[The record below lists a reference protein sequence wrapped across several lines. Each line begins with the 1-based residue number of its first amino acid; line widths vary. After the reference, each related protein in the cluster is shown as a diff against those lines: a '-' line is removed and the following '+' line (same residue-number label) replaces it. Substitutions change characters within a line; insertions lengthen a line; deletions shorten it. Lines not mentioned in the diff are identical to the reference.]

1 MKKRIRNLLLVVLG
15 MTLVTGCGSNS
26 KKTEDTPIEN
36 PEKATLNVQV
46 KDDMFYVNDHMVDL
60 YEECSNDNISEEEFY
75 NSEEI
80 KYNYEIVGDIVYLEL
95 KSQECLARVF
105 IDSDGHIIERL
116 ENMDLSL
123 STDKEDPNSLVTYEV
138 SKVEGNSIY
147 LKVRRFYE
155 SAACTD
161 VLNNNEDAIYSTIDK
176 ITYLDD
182 GTFKIEKGISDT
194 MTSGEYVSDMG
205 GLDACV
211 DNPNIK

>member
-1 MKKRIRNLLLVVLG
+1 MSV
-15 MTLVTGCGSNS
+15 TLVTGCKDKN
-26 KKTEDTPIEN
+26 KKIEDNPIEN
-36 PEKATLNVQV
+36 SEKVTLNVQV
-46 KDDMFYVNDHMVDL
+46 KDDMFYVNDHKVTL

-80 KYNYEIVGDIVYLEL
+80 QYNYEIVGDIIYLEL
-95 KSQECLARVF
+95 KSQECWDRFL
-105 IDSDGHIIERL
+105 IDSDGNIIERL
-116 ENMDLSL
+116 SNMDLSL
-123 STDKEDPNSLVTYEV
+123 STDKADQNSLVTYEV

-161 VLNNNEDAIYSTIDK
+161 VLNNNEDATYSTIDK
-176 ITYLDD
+176 ITYLED

-194 MTSGEYVSDMG
+194 MTSGEYVSAMG
-205 GLDACV
+205 GLDACM

>member
-1 MKKRIRNLLLVVLG
+1 

-26 KKTEDTPIEN
+26 KKVEDTTIEN
-36 PEKATLNVQV
+36 PEKETLNVQV
-46 KDDMFYVNDHMVDL
+46 KDDIFYVNDHMVAL

-80 KYNYEIVGDIVYLEL
+80 QYNYEIVGDNIYLEF
-95 KSQECLARVF
+95 KSQECWDRFF
-105 IDSDGHIIERL
+105 IDSDGNIIERL
-116 ENMDLSL
+116 SNMDLSL
-123 STDKEDPNSLVTYEV
+123 STDKEDSNSLVTYEV

-161 VLNNNEDAIYSTIDK
+161 VLNNNEDATYSTIDK
-176 ITYLDD
+176 ITYLED

-194 MTSGEYVSDMG
+194 MTSGEYVLEMG

-211 DNPNIK
+211 DNPNVK

>member
-1 MKKRIRNLLLVVLG
+1 MKKRISHLLLVILG
-15 MTLVTGCGSNS
+15 VTLVTGCGRNS

-46 KDDMFYVNDHMVDL
+46 KDDMFYVNDHMVTL

-80 KYNYEIVGDIVYLEL
+80 QYNYEIVGDIVYLEL
-95 KSQECLARVF
+95 KSQGCWDRFF
-105 IDSDGHIIERL
+105 IDSDGNIIERL
-116 ENMDLSL
+116 SNMDLSL
-123 STDKEDPNSLVTYEV
+123 STDKEDSNSLVTYEV
-138 SKVEGNSIY
+138 SKVEGNTIY

-161 VLNNNEDAIYSTIDK
+161 VLNNNEDATYSTIDT
-176 ITYLDD
+176 ITYLGD
-182 GTFKIEKGISDT
+182 GTFKIAKGISDT

>member
-1 MKKRIRNLLLVVLG
+1 
-15 MTLVTGCGSNS
+15 MTLVTGCGDKS
-26 KKTEDTPIEN
+26 KKIEDTPIEN

-46 KDDMFYVNDHMVDL
+46 KDDMFYVNDNKVDL
-60 YEECSNDNISEEEFY
+60 YKECSNENISEEEFY
-75 NSEEI
+75 NSEETQY
-80 KYNYEIVGDIVYLEL
+80 KYEIVGDIVYLEL
-95 KSQECLARVF
+95 ESQGCLDRFF
-105 IDSDGHIIERL
+105 INRNGKIIERL
-116 ENMDLSL
+116 SNMEFSL
-123 STDKEDPNSLVTYEV
+123 STDEEDSNSLVTYEV

-147 LKVRRFYE
+147 IKVRRFYE

-161 VLNNNEDAIYSTIDK
+161 VLNNNENATYSTIDK

-194 MTSGEYVSDMG
+194 MTSGQYVLEMG